1 MCLLGDTASESTES
15 QGTGGV
21 VAVKGESEPAA
32 VPNVLGE
39 EKEGACVASE
49 SSLKTEKSVSISDA
63 STAGSGLSSMLV
75 KDEPADS
82 EAEEPRALDES
93 DLGDVKAAVNSTAAT
108 GSLDEEPVRHAA
120 ENVEAEAGAVPSE
133 AATSMSSAAA
143 PVENEDV
150 VKEAESV
157 VADVHE
163 ENAEEKGEVV
173 EQGRL
178 QLSEADDE
186 AAGKVAEDSPFL
198 APGSEEE
205 PSVVDDIPTVTESQE
220 SSTEVPEGNAAAAGG
235 EEMEGDEGIVGG
247 EEMER
252 SEEAAVEEGSVPAAD
267 AQVVEG
273 DDGAD
278 KQIAESDHISEV
290 VPGSPSHADL
300 STPVSED
307 KVKSS
312 QQDSTVAS
320 DTTEEVPKAAE
331 VGATRSSQWDSSAVD
346 LAGPTT
352 DEVQSK
358 DPSGPLEGTEG
369 PTEDEGV
376 SLRPL
381 EHAESTASN
390 SCMNVS
396 SVVEE
401 SGSDVESAPLL
412 SSTSGIS
419 TTEVSEAVH
428 ELENETDA
436 AEPAIVGNP
445 NSGQEGLKGGSRKKK
460 KKEFLARAD
469 AAGNTA
475 DLYNAY
481 KAPEEKKSVEVK
493 RSEVSGAG
501 PSGNDAKDS
510 AVAQDKA
517 LPKEVDDWEDAAEL
531 PTPTIS
537 VVHAVDTGNRKYTRD
552 FLMTFRDQNREFPRD
567 FEIRHDI
574 GELLLDKD
582 RLFADG
588 LTSPARMD
596 RQPSGPR
603 LERKG
608 SGVQQGADEDRWTR
622 QPGLVPSPGRNQ
634 PGDARMDMSMQF
646 RPGQGM
652 QPGLISPVPQQ
663 WPGMAGQPGF
673 PGLVQ
678 RGPGSMPLPHFMTP
692 GPPGRS
698 PNGVDGDRWHRQPMA
713 GGKGPGLIPSPRT
726 PLPAIHKAE
735 NRYEV
740 GKVSDEEQAKQ
751 RMIKGIL
758 NKLTPQN
765 FDKLFVQ
772 VQEANIDSA
781 NTLTGVISQIFD
793 KALMEPTFCEMY
805 AQFCVKL
812 AGDLPEFTE
821 KDEKITFKR
830 VLLNKCQ
837 EEFERGEREQ
847 EEAEKD
853 EEEHV
858 EIKMTAEEREEK
870 RLKARRR
877 MLGNIRFI
885 GELYK
890 KSMLTERIMHE
901 CIKKLLGDIQ
911 NPDEEDVEA
920 LCKLM
925 STIGRIIDHHKAR
938 EHIDAYFRR
947 METLSN
953 NTKLSS
959 RLRFMLKDCIELR
972 RNGWQERRKVDGPK
986 KIDEVHRDAVQ
997 ERQQASR
1004 GGDRL
1009 GRGPSMGGGSARGRM
1024 GPGPEFGMRGPPSPM
1039 YSPGPMGAGKASDNP
1054 SFLPVGT

>member
-1 MCLLGDTASESTES
+1 
-15 QGTGGV
+15 
-21 VAVKGESEPAA
+21 VK
-32 VPNVLGE
+32 
-39 EKEGACVASE
+39 
-49 SSLKTEKSVSISDA
+49 
-63 STAGSGLSSMLV
+63 
-75 KDEPADS
+75 
-82 EAEEPRALDES
+82 
-93 DLGDVKAAVNSTAAT
+93 
-108 GSLDEEPVRHAA
+108 HAA
-120 ENVEAEAGAVPSE
+120 ENGEAEAGTVPSE
-133 AATSMSSAAA
+133 AITSTTSAAA

-150 VKEAESV
+150 DKAAESI

-163 ENAEEKGEVV
+163 ESVEAA
-173 EQGRL
+173 EQGSL
-178 QLSEADDE
+178 QSAEADDG
-186 AAGKVAEDSPFL
+186 AADKLAEDSPSH
-198 APGSEEE
+198 AAGSEEE
-205 PSVVDDIPTVTESQE
+205 SSVVDDIPAVAESQE
-220 SSTEVPEGNAAAAGG
+220 LSSEVAEGHMAAAGG
-235 EEMEGDEGIVGG
+235 EESVG
-247 EEMER
+247 
-252 SEEAAVEEGSVPAAD
+252 SEEATVEESGVPAGD
-267 AQVVEG
+267 AQSVEG
-273 DDGAD
+273 SDEAD
-278 KQIAESDHISEV
+278 RQILQGDQISEV
-290 VPGSPSHADL
+290 VPGGPADADL
-300 STPVSED
+300 GTPVPDD
-307 KVKSS
+307 KVESS
-312 QQDSTVAS
+312 PEDSTVVS

-331 VGATRSSQWDSSAVD
+331 VGAAEKSWQSEASAAELVGS
-346 LAGPTT
+346 AT
-352 DEVQSK
+352 DEVQRK
-358 DPSGPLEGTEG
+358 DPPGPLEGTEG
-369 PTEDEGV
+369 SMEDEV
-376 SLRPL
+376 VNLRPL

-390 SCMNVS
+390 SCRSETNVPPA
-396 SVVEE
+396 VEE
-401 SGSDVESAPLL
+401 SGSDVESSPLL

-419 TTEVSEAVH
+419 STEVSEAVH
-428 ELENETDA
+428 ALENETDA

-445 NSGQEGLKGGSRKKK
+445 SSGQEGLKVGSRKKK

-493 RSEVSGAG
+493 RSEVSGTG
-501 PSGNDAKDS
+501 SSGSDVKDS
-510 AVAQDKA
+510 AVAQDKS

-531 PTPTIS
+531 PTPAIP
-537 VVHAVDTGNRKYTRD
+537 VVHGVDCGDRKYTRD
-552 FLMTFRDQNREFPRD
+552 FLMTFRDQNREFPPN

-574 GELLLDKD
+574 AELLLDKD

-588 LTSPARMD
+588 MTSPARNLD
-596 RQPSGPR
+596 RQASGGGQR
-603 LERKG
+603 LERRG
-608 SGVQQGADEDRWTR
+608 SGIQQGPDEDRWTR

-634 PGDARMDMSMQF
+634 PGDARMDMSMQGGF

-663 WPGMAGQPGF
+663 WAGMPGQPGY

-678 RGPGSMPLPHFMTP
+678 RGPGSMPLQHFMAP

-698 PNGVDGDRWHRQPMA
+698 SNGVDGDSWHRQPTA

-751 RMIKGIL
+751 RLIKGIL

-781 NTLTGVISQIFD
+781 TTLTGVISQIFD

-821 KDEKITFKR
+821 NDEKITFKR

-858 EIKMTAEEREEK
+858 EIKMTPEEREEK

-925 STIGRIIDHHKAR
+925 STIGRIIDHHKAK

-947 METLSN
+947 MESLSN

-986 KIDEVHRDAVQ
+986 KIDEVRRDAVQ
-997 ERQQASR
+997 ERQQAAR
-1004 GGDRL
+1004 GDRL
-1009 GRGPSMGGGSARGRM
+1009 GRGPSVGGGSSRGRM

-1039 YSPGPMGAGKASDNP
+1039 YSSGPMGAGKLQTILHCSP
-1054 SFLPVGT
+1054 EGLMFLMCCNQICIFHW

>member
-1 MCLLGDTASESTES
+1 MFTCGWFCLSSDTASESTES
-15 QGTGGV
+15 HGTGGV
-21 VAVKGESEPAA
+21 VAVKGESESVGAQN
-32 VPNVLGE
+32 VPGE
-39 EKEGACVASE
+39 DKEGARVASE
-49 SSLKTEKSVSISDA
+49 SSLKTDTSVFISDA
-63 STAGSGLSSMLV
+63 STASTAPTGLSSMLV
-75 KDEPADS
+75 KDEPGDPQA
-82 EAEEPRALDES
+82 EASRALDES
-93 DLGDVKAAVNSTAAT
+93 DLQDVEVSVNPTVAIS
-108 GSLDEEPVRHAA
+108 SLDQEPVTHAT
-120 ENVEAEAGAVPSE
+120 ENVEAEPSTVSSE
-133 AATSMSSAAA
+133 ATTPQTSAAA
-143 PVENEDV
+143 PTENEDV
-150 VKEAESV
+150 IEAAESIV
-157 VADVHE
+157 SDVHE
-163 ENAEEKGEVV
+163 ENAEVV
-173 EQGRL
+173 EQGSV
-178 QLSEADDE
+178 QLSEADDV
-186 AAGKVAEDSPFL
+186 AAGKLAEEL
-198 APGSEEE
+198 AFHVKELF
-205 PSVVDDIPTVTESQE
+205 VVDDIPTVTEAQKE
-220 SSTEVPEGNAAAAGG
+220 MSTKLPEGHMAA
-235 EEMEGDEGIVGG
+235 VGG
-247 EEMER
+247 EETVG
-252 SEEAAVEEGSVPAAD
+252 SEEAAVEESCVSAAD
-267 AQVVEG
+267 GQSLEESGGAAQ
-273 DDGAD
+273 
-278 KQIAESDHISEV
+278 QILQSDHISV
-290 VPGSPSHADL
+290 AVPGSPSHPDL
-300 STPVSED
+300 DTSVSED
-307 KVKSS
+307 RVKSS
-312 QQDSTVAS
+312 QQDSDLVS
-320 DTTEEVPKAAE
+320 DTTEEVPKAVEA
-331 VGATRSSQWDSSAVD
+331 GAVENSSQSDPSVVD
-346 LAGPTT
+346 VVGSTT

-358 DPSGPLEGTEG
+358 DFSGPLEGAEG
-369 PTEDEGV
+369 SIEDEGV
-376 SLRPL
+376 NSRPL

-390 SCMNVS
+390 SCRSEINVT

-428 ELENETDA
+428 TLENESDA
-436 AEPAIVGNP
+436 AELATVGNS

-493 RSEVSGAG
+493 RSEVSGTG
-501 PSGNDAKDS
+501 SSGNDVKDS
-510 AVAQDKA
+510 AVAQDKS

-537 VVHAVDTGNRKYTRD
+537 VVHAVDTGDRKYTRD
-552 FLMTFRDQNREFPRD
+552 FLMTFRDQNREFPPN

-574 GELLLDKD
+574 AELLLDKD

-588 LTSPARMD
+588 MTSPARNLD
-596 RQPSGPR
+596 RQASGGGQR
-603 LERKG
+603 LERRG
-608 SGVQQGADEDRWTR
+608 SGIQQGPDEDRWTR

-634 PGDARMDMSMQF
+634 PGDARMDMSMQGGF

-652 QPGLISPVPQQ
+652 QPGLISPLPQQ
-663 WPGMAGQPGF
+663 WPGMPGQPGF

-678 RGPGSMPLPHFMTP
+678 RGPGNMPLPHFMAP
-692 GPPGRS
+692 GPPGRT

-751 RMIKGIL
+751 RLIKGIL

-781 NTLTGVISQIFD
+781 TTLTGVISQIFD

-812 AGDLPEFTE
+812 AADLPEFTE
-821 KDEKITFKR
+821 NDEKITFKR

-858 EIKMTAEEREEK
+858 EIKMTPEEREDK

-925 STIGRIIDHHKAR
+925 STIGRIIDHPKAK

-947 METLSN
+947 MESLSN
-953 NTKLSS
+953 NMKLSS
-959 RLRFMLKDCIELR
+959 RLRFLLKDCMELR

-1004 GGDRL
+1004 GDRL

-1024 GPGPEFGMRGPPSPM
+1024 GPGSEFGMRGPPSPM
-1039 YSPGPMGAGKASDNP
+1039 YSPGPMGAGKLGMILHFFP
-1054 SFLPVGT
+1054 

>member
-1 MCLLGDTASESTES
+1 M
-15 QGTGGV
+15 
-21 VAVKGESEPAA
+21 KGESEPAA
-32 VPNVLGE
+32 AQNVAGE
-39 EKEGACVASE
+39 DKEGARAAPE
-49 SSLKTEKSVSISDA
+49 SSPKTDTAVLISDG
-63 STAGSGLSSMLV
+63 STASSGLSSMLV
-75 KDEPADS
+75 NDEPEGP
-82 EAEEPRALDES
+82 EAVESRAA
-93 DLGDVKAAVNSTAAT
+93 GDVKDVKARGSSGAAIS
-108 GSLDEEPVRHAA
+108 SPDEEAEKHVA
-120 ENVEAEAGAVPSE
+120 ENVEAEAGSAPSE
-133 AATSMSSAAA
+133 AIASPTMGAA
-143 PVENEDV
+143 PVEEEDA
-150 VKEAESV
+150 VKEAAPV
-157 VADVHE
+157 VGDVQ
-163 ENAEEKGEVV
+163 EKDAEVV
-173 EQGRL
+173 EQGSL
-178 QLSEADDE
+178 ELPAADGG
-186 AAGKVAEDSPFL
+186 AAVEVAEESRSDAAL
-198 APGSEEE
+198 AEQELSA
-205 PSVVDDIPTVTESQE
+205 VDDIPTVAESHALSTES
-220 SSTEVPEGNAAAAGG
+220 PEGHTAGADG
-235 EEMEGDEGIVGG
+235 EGIVG
-247 EEMER
+247 
-252 SEEAAVEEGSVPAAD
+252 SEAVAVEDSGVPAAD
-267 AQVVEG
+267 AQSEGKSDEASKQVVQS
-273 DDGAD
+273 DDVP
-278 KQIAESDHISEV
+278 EV
-290 VPGSPSHADL
+290 IPGSPSHPDGVADEKVE
-300 STPVSED
+300 SSEQESA
-307 KVKSS
+307 VEL
-312 QQDSTVAS
+312 DSA
-320 DTTEEVPKAAE
+320 EEVPQASEVGGVETSVQSEAAAE
-331 VGATRSSQWDSSAVD
+331 DLVGSTS
-346 LAGPTT
+346 
-352 DEVQSK
+352 DEVRSK
-358 DPSGPLEGTEG
+358 DVSGAAEGTEG
-369 PTEDEGV
+369 SNEGDGV
-376 SLRPL
+376 NVRPL

-390 SCMNVS
+390 SCRSETNVTAA
-396 SVVEE
+396 VEE
-401 SGSDVESAPLL
+401 SGSDVESNPLL

-428 ELENETDA
+428 TLENESDA
-436 AEPAIVGNP
+436 SEPAVVGNP
-445 NSGQEGLKGGSRKKK
+445 SSGQEGPRGGSRKKK

-493 RSEVSGAG
+493 RSEVSGTG
-501 PSGNDAKDS
+501 SSGNDAKDS
-510 AVAQDKA
+510 AVAQDKS

-531 PTPTIS
+531 PTPTIAAAQ
-537 VVHAVDTGNRKYTRD
+537 AVDSGDRKYTRD
-552 FLMTFRDQNREFPRD
+552 FLLTFREPNREFPPN

-574 GELLLDKD
+574 AELLLDKD

-588 LTSPARMD
+588 MTSPARNLD
-596 RQPSGPR
+596 RQASGGGQR
-603 LERKG
+603 LERRG
-608 SGVQQGADEDRWTR
+608 SGIQQGADEDRWTR

-634 PGDARMDMSMQF
+634 PGDARMDMLLMQGGF

-652 QPGLISPVPQQ
+652 QPGLISQIPQQ
-663 WPGMAGQPGF
+663 WPGMPGQPGF
-673 PGLVQ
+673 TGLVQ
-678 RGPGSMPLPHFMTP
+678 RGPGNMPLPHFMAP

-698 PNGVDGDRWHRQPMA
+698 PNGVDGDRWLRQPMA

-751 RMIKGIL
+751 RLIKGIL

-781 NTLTGVISQIFD
+781 TTLTGVISQIFD

-821 KDEKITFKR
+821 NEEKITFKR

-858 EIKMTAEEREEK
+858 EVKMTPEEREDK

-901 CIKKLLGDIQ
+901 CIKKLLGDMQ

-925 STIGRIIDHHKAR
+925 STIGRIIDHHKAK

-953 NTKLSS
+953 NAKLSS
-959 RLRFMLKDCIELR
+959 RLRFLLKDCIELR

-997 ERQQASR
+997 ERQQAAR
-1004 GGDRL
+1004 GDRL

-1039 YSPGPMGAGKASDNP
+1039 YSPGPMGAGKPEMSAEWNSVCAFDALQ
-1054 SFLPVGT
+1054 SVLS